1 MKNESKVKA
10 SYVRVSAR
18 KVGQVLDLIKGKKVS
33 QALAILQFLNK
44 AATPSIS
51 KLLKSCVANFGK
63 NSDINGLIVKE
74 AYVGQGPALKR
85 MRPGPMG
92 RGMMY
97 KRKTCH
103 ITIRVAKI

>member
-18 KVGQVLDLIKGKKVS
+18 KAGQVLDLIKGKRVDK
-33 QALAILQFLNK
+33 ALAILHFLNK
-44 AATPSIS
+44 SATPSIN
-51 KLLKSCVANFGK
+51 KLVKSCVANFGK
-63 NSDINGLIVKE
+63 NSNTNEFLVKE

-103 ITIRVAKI
+103 ITITLARI